1 MTRTPTEPAPGSTPG
16 SAQTPGSTPTS
27 TPLSGLGQVWLDG
40 RLVPAEQA
48 TVSVMDHGVLYGDGV
63 FEGIRSY
70 GGKILKLKTHLIRFF
85 ESAKAIRMDLP
96 YTLDELATAIR
107 ATLDANDRADAYIR
121 LAATRGV
128 GSMGLNPFLSPT
140 PSVFVITCEL
150 KMYPQELYDNGM
162 KVITSSVIRNH
173 PAALS
178 PRIKSNNYLNNILA
192 KIEAI
197 DAGCLEAVML
207 NTQGNVAECTGDN
220 IFIAKHGRLLTPPL
234 HAGILEGITRNIVI
248 ELARGLGLE
257 VVETDLTKHDLYT
270 ADEMLLTGTGAEVI
284 ACTEID
290 GRKIGYGDG
299 EGKPGPLTLKLNKAF
314 RDMLAAGAPED

>member
-1 MTRTPTEPAPGSTPG
+1 MTRTTTEPVA
-16 SAQTPGSTPTS
+16 SAQT

-40 RLVPAEQA
+40 RLVPGEQA
-48 TVSVMDHGVLYGDGV
+48 AISVMDHGVLYGDGV

-70 GGKILKLKTHLIRFF
+70 SGRVLKLQTHLRRFF
-85 ESAKAIRMDLP
+85 ESAKAIRLSLP
-96 YTLDELATAIR
+96 YTAEELTDAIR
-107 ATLDANDRADAYIR
+107 STLKVNGRTDGYIR
-121 LAATRGV
+121 LCATRGV

-140 PSVFVITCEL
+140 PSVFVITCDL

-162 KVITSSVIRNH
+162 RVITSSVIRNH

-207 NTQGNVAECTGDN
+207 NSQGNVAECTGDN
-220 IFIAKHGRLLTPPL
+220 VFIVKQGVLLTPPL

-248 ELARGLGLE
+248 DLARGQGIELRE
-257 VVETDLTKHDLYT
+257 IDLTKHDLYT
-270 ADEMLLTGTGAEVI
+270 ADEMFLTGTGAEVI
-284 ACTEID
+284 PVTEID
-290 GRKIGYGDG
+290 GRKIGPVSGGG
-299 EGKPGPLTLKLNKAF
+299 EQQGKPGPVTLRLNKAF
-314 RDMLAAGAPED
+314 REMLVKGAPED